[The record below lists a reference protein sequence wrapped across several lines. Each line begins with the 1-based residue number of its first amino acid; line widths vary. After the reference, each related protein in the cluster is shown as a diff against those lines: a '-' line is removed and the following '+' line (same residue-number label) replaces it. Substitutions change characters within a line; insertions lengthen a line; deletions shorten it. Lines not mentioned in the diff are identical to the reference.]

1 MKGGAWIRTVRKYK
15 IFLTDSSNDK
25 IVNLRAIYM
34 KKIKRTAERTFA
46 IVLAA
51 GLTFQAPMSSMAGL
65 WQKDTI
71 GWTYTEDNGVKASGK
86 LITDQGELYLIG
98 EDGYMKTGWQLL
110 NGKWFFFNVS
120 GNTVAPEGAAL
131 KGWQWIDGKCYYFEM
146 TGTET
151 RPVSSMYEN
160 EKTPD
165 GYDVNKDGA
174 WTVNGNP
181 VTEARGI
188 TTKIPATAGSS
199 TTGRISG
206 GSGGGGGSSHGS
218 SGGGSSSGSSSG
230 GSSNTEKPSS
240 PNTDT
245 KKDEKEDEKKTGS
258 YTIWHID
265 ENGHVLKEETKTALI
280 GSKISLKREDISGY
294 EYLSGET
301 ETTLTEDGVNYTITY
316 KKEKGAD
323 ESEGKLRYRYVYID
337 KDTDKTIGTSDWKD
351 GKKGDTVN
359 WAKEEVKNY
368 TLSSGNNLTNTVTE
382 NNSKFT
388 IYFKKDNSVSYT
400 FTWKDEKG
408 RTIRTITGTGNVE
421 DVISV
426 PALESD
432 DYTDENDTSEI
443 TLKDEDNKY
452 EFRCT
457 RNEVASDSDLPEEVN
472 YSISYKDFDTGKI
485 VKKEEGKI
493 GKGSELIPEC
503 PEGYHLADEDDV
515 LKMDKKTNKFTVDVL
530 KDEQDDVSIVSY
542 TAACEKED
550 GTSLE
555 SFNGTASIA
564 GNSDIVTI
572 LHPITG
578 YEQNETDYE
587 LSKDDENALTIY
599 YSENGEDDQKHMTFT
614 VRFVDIDTMDTVKT
628 DTISTKVGEHLD
640 FTDYEVPDGYEKAG
654 IFPDDIRV
662 SGEESNNAVKLYVR
676 KIKEIEETKK
686 YANWTVKY
694 VNYDDPSEDVLPS
707 QTGRSEIGK
716 FPVYFNKEYK
726 IGKKL
731 WRAVDSSPR
740 TFTLKDNT
748 DMNVFEVRF
757 KLVSEDEEKD
767 TTRNYALRYVASDT
781 GSVLG
786 VAVGEGKIGDKI
798 TLRNSWTEYMFDSKN
813 MYTVKDSGNE
823 EDIIMNRNTV
833 GKPDKNEH
841 TDDYDGYEFIALFTD
856 QDGNAVFDPVR
867 GKVRSGDTFYIDY
880 PDTVERDGVVYR
892 ANKKSPYKTFQG
904 GTSYRQIEISYT
916 RGDTSEN
923 KLSSWLKTAQ
933 DAKNDFYGTTPYRY
947 AVNLKES
954 SSWNDIGL
962 IVGMA
967 PKGSTVNINSVDVPG
982 WKRKSNEETS
992 FVISKDNT
1000 VVKTEY
1006 DKTSDTPSTHD
1017 YKQEYTISFKD
1028 EDGNDLFMPY
1038 TGTAA
1043 FARKNQT
1050 IDFYVYFPRTFTDA
1064 DGNRWRTDAKSPQDF
1079 VLRCNSDTDDNK
1091 KEVRY
1096 YKVYDNEKTEF
1107 FVTNDEEV
1115 RNYISDIGSYVYDA
1129 DLHDFYLIGK
1139 NYDPMTAVVSEV
1151 IYNFNLTDYQGE
1163 IADTF
1168 DLDGTTY
1175 KVYHFRLRRTFDKE
1189 TCEHEW
1195 EYIEEL
1201 PGNCY
1206 IAEETTVQCRKCKTT
1221 KTVYKGALG
1230 HIDYDHDRVCD
1241 VCNQQLKIDIG
1252 DSITVTWNGEKAYEG
1267 KTAEIEF
1274 TCIGTDESG
1283 NRILMAEEN
1292 ITKDIYGTY
1301 AKNGHG
1307 YFSTSDLHAFLNDG
1321 FADGLSVKR
1330 NLVNKNGDLVT
1341 ILSKEE
1347 YEKYKKDSDES
1358 YIFPDGTF
1366 LLKSEKEDKIL
1377 TTKGE
1382 DDVENADNYGVRPI
1396 IVLPASDIGTGAQGG
1411 AWSVNDLQARKIG
1424 NKIWLFR
1431 CVDENYED
1439 KSETPKH
1446 LALFLCDTVIP
1457 SNYEMGFGIGKDE
1470 DTEGQQETR
1479 FFGNS
1484 NNYKYSTI
1492 ASFLKENTRDTGDLV
1507 RVNVGVENEYSGE
1520 TKKGAWNRLLTSDLV
1535 AHKRT
1540 VSQVYYSDIFIP
1552 SVEEAIAMKDYL
1564 FKFNGS
1570 DKNNAGEIV
1579 NNYRRGYFLR
1589 TPEYGT
1595 TDKVYYVDLVTGRIS
1610 TTNAV
1615 AKSADDVCEVGIRP
1629 AYVVEQYE

>member
-1 MKGGAWIRTVRKYK
+1 
-15 IFLTDSSNDK
+15 
-25 IVNLRAIYM
+25 M
-34 KKIKRTAERTFA
+34 KKIKRTAERVFA
-46 IVLAA
+46 IALAT
-51 GLTFQAPMSSMAGL
+51 GLTLQTPMSSIAGL
-65 WQKDTI
+65 WSKDAV
-71 GWTYTEDNGVKASGK
+71 GWTYTEDTGVKAIGK
-86 LITDQGELYLIG
+86 LINDNGELYLIG

-110 NGKWFFFNVS
+110 NGKWFFFNVP
-120 GNTVAPEGAAL
+120 NNAVAPEGAAL

-146 TGTET
+146 TGTAT

-165 GYDVNKDGA
+165 GYEVNKDGA
-174 WTVNGNP
+174 WTVNGN
-181 VTEARGI
+181 VVIENRGI
-188 TTKIPATAGSS
+188 TTVQTMTASGITGRVSGNGAGS
-199 TTGRISG
+199 GG
-206 GSGGGGGSSHGS
+206 GSGSGSSGGGSSHGS
-218 SGGGSSSGSSSG
+218 SSNKTSSSNENEENNNENKKTEESKENP
-230 GSSNTEKPSS
+230 SNNDSKNE
-240 PNTDT
+240 N
-245 KKDEKEDEKKTGS
+245 EQKTGS
-258 YTIWHID
+258 YTVYHLD
-265 ENGHVLKEETKTALI
+265 EDGNVLKKETKTAQI
-280 GSKISLKREDISGY
+280 GSKITLQRENIEGY
-294 EYLSGET
+294 EYLDGEK
-301 ETTLTEDGVNYTITY
+301 ETTFEKDGISYTITY
-316 KKEKGAD
+316 KKEKSSNTD
-323 ESEGKLRYRYVYID
+323 KEKLQYRYIYVD
-337 KDTDKTIGTSDWKD
+337 KDTDETIGTSDWKSAEN
-351 GKKGDTVN
+351 GDTVD
-359 WAKEEVKNY
+359 WKKEDVKGY

-382 NNSKFT
+382 DHSEFT
-388 IYFKKDNSVSYT
+388 VYFKKDTSVSYV
-400 FTWKDEKG
+400 FIWKDKNG
-408 RTIRTITGTGNVE
+408 KTVRKITGTGKV
-421 DVISV
+421 DDIIQV
-426 PALESD
+426 PALESEE
-432 DYTDENDTSEI
+432 YTDENDTSEI
-443 TLKDEDNKY
+443 TLKGGENEYK
-452 EFRCT
+452 FKCT
-457 RNEVASDSDLPEEVN
+457 KNQVASDSDLQEEVN
-472 YSISYKDFDTGKI
+472 YSISYKDFDTGTI

-493 GKGSELIPEC
+493 EKGSELTPTC
-503 PEGYHLADEDDV
+503 PDGYHMVDEDMI
-515 LKMDKKTNKFTVDVL
+515 LTMDKKTNKFTIDVL
-530 KDEQDDVSIVSY
+530 KDSSDDVSIVSY

-555 SFNGTASIA
+555 TFNGTASIA
-564 GNSDIVTI
+564 GDSDTITI

-578 YEQNETDYE
+578 YEQKETEYE
-587 LSKDDENALTIY
+587 LSKEAENALTIY
-599 YSENGEDDQKHMTFT
+599 YTENGQKEDEKRMSFT
-614 VRFVDIDTMDTVKT
+614 VRFIDIDTMDTVKT
-628 DTISTKVGEHLD
+628 DTIDTKIGEHLD
-640 FTDYEVPDGYEKAG
+640 LTDYEVPDGYEKVG

-662 SGEESNNAVKLYVR
+662 SGEESNNTVKLYVR
-676 KIKEIEETKK
+676 KIKATEEEKK

-694 VNYDDPSEDVLPS
+694 VNYDDPSEEVLPS

-757 KLVSEDEEKD
+757 KLVSVDEDED
-767 TTRNYALRYVASDT
+767 TTRRYALRYVASDT

-786 VAVGEGKIGDKI
+786 VSVGEGQIGDEI

-813 MYTVKDSGNE
+813 MYTVKDSENE

-880 PDTVERDGVVYR
+880 PNTIERDGVVYR

-923 KLSSWLKTAQ
+923 KLASWLKTAQ
-933 DAKNDFYGTTPYRY
+933 DAKNEFYGTTPYRY

-982 WKRKSNEETS
+982 WKRKSNEESS

-1000 VVKTEY
+1000 VVKSEY
-1006 DKTSDTPSTHD
+1006 DKTSDTPSTYD

-1043 FARKNQT
+1043 FVRKNQT
-1050 IDFYVYFPRTFTDA
+1050 IDFYVYFPQTFTDA

-1079 VLRCNSDTDDNK
+1079 VLRYNSNTTDNK
-1091 KEVRY
+1091 KEVKY
-1096 YKVYDNEKTEF
+1096 YKIYDNEKTEF
-1107 FVTNDEEV
+1107 FVKNDEEV
-1115 RNYISDIGSYVYDA
+1115 RNYISDIGSYIYDT

-1139 NYDPMTAVVSEV
+1139 DYNPMTAVVSEV
-1151 IYNFNLTDYQGE
+1151 LYNFNLTDYQGE

-1168 DLDGTTY
+1168 DMDGTTY
-1175 KVYHFRLRRTFDKE
+1175 KVYHFRLKRTFDKE
-1189 TCEHEW
+1189 NCDHEW
-1195 EYIEEL
+1195 EYVENL
-1201 PGNCY
+1201 SGNCY
-1206 IAEETTVQCRKCKTT
+1206 VSEKTIIQCRKCKEK

-1241 VCNQQLKIDIG
+1241 VCGQQLKIDLG
-1252 DSITVTWNGEKAYEG
+1252 DSITVTWNGEKAYDG

-1274 TCIGTDESG
+1274 TCIGIDESG
-1283 NRILMAEEN
+1283 NRILMAEEDV
-1292 ITKDIYGTY
+1292 TKDIYGTY

-1321 FADGLSVKR
+1321 FADGLSVKK

-1347 YEKYKKDSDES
+1347 YEKYKKSAGES

-1366 LLKSEKEDKIL
+1366 LLKNEKEDKIL
-1377 TTKGE
+1377 TTNGE
-1382 DDVENADNYGVRPI
+1382 DDAENADNYAVRPV
-1396 IVLPASDIGTGAQGG
+1396 IVLPDSDINTGAEGG

-1470 DTEGQQETR
+1470 DTDGQQETR
-1479 FFGNS
+1479 FFGNN

-1492 ASFLKENTRDTGDLV
+1492 ASFLKENTKDTGDLV

-1520 TKKGAWNRLLTSDLV
+1520 TKKGAWNRLLASDLT
-1535 AHKRT
+1535 AHKRS

-1570 DKNNAGEIV
+1570 DKNNAKDIV

-1595 TDKVYYVDLVTGRIS
+1595 TDKVYYVDLVTGRIA

-1615 AKSADDVCEVGIRP
+1615 AKSTDDVCEVGIRP
-1629 AYVVEQYE
+1629 AYVVEQYD